1 MPGWHEKTKA
11 LQDAGKLQ
19 LVGIIQEQHPDRTRL
34 FMQWKEMGWPL
45 LIDSLNLLDVSA
57 VPLTYLVDEEGVVRY
72 ERPSDEDLETFL
84 ATDYANEDAAAPSL
98 DPEVGSPEYALL
110 WEDDGDVSDAIT
122 KLGGRIAEAPE
133 DSRAHFR
140 LGVAY
145 RKRYDSGERRA
156 GDFQKAVEH
165 WVRALE
171 LDPNQYIFRRRIQQY
186 GPRLDKPYPF
196 YDWVPEARAAVEAR
210 DETPVTLR
218 VEPGGAEF
226 AAPLKSFAASA
237 ETGTSPDPDGRIFR
251 DEKPL
256 IVAETVVVPTVVE
269 PGESARIHVAFRPD
283 LSLKAHWNNEVDDLV
298 FWVDPPAGWSV
309 DRHHHTVAIPREPV
323 SQELRQ
329 VEFEIVSPEDF
340 EGTETIPA
348 YALYY
353 VCEDVDGTCLFRRQD
368 VHVEVSAPSLE
379 ISAPAAKIVPKELE
393 AHGDVRIDNY

>member
-1 MPGWHEKTKA
+1 MPGWHEKTKG
-11 LQDAGKLQ
+11 LQEAGTLQ
-19 LVGIIQEQHPDRTRL
+19 LVGIIEEQHPDRTRL
-34 FMQWKEMGWPL
+34 FMQWKQMGWPL

-57 VPLTYLVDEEGVVRY
+57 VPLTYLVDEEGVVRF

-84 ATDYANEDAAAPSL
+84 AADYTSSDHHAKLL
-98 DPEVGSPEYALL
+98 DPEPDSPEHVLL
-110 WEDDGDVSDAIT
+110 WGDDRDVSDAVE
-122 KLGGRIAEAPE
+122 KFGQRIAEAPE

-145 RKRYDSGERRA
+145 RKRYDSDERRP
-156 GDFQKAVEH
+156 GDFQKAVEQ

-196 YDWVPEARAAVEAR
+196 YDWVPEARAAVDAR
-210 DETPVTLR
+210 GETPVTLR

-226 AAPLKSFAASA
+226 AKPLKSFAASA
-237 ETGTSPDPDGRIFR
+237 ETGQSPDPDGRIYR

-256 IVAETVVVPTVVE
+256 IVAESVVVPTVIE
-269 PGESARIHVAFRPD
+269 RGESARIHVVLRPD

-298 FWVDPPAGWSV
+298 FWVDPPEGFRV
-309 DRHHHTVAIPREPV
+309 DRRHHTVAIPPEPV

-329 VEFEIVSPEDF
+329 VEFEIASPENF
-340 EGTETIPA
+340 TGMATILA

-368 VHVEVSAPSLE
+368 VHVELS
-379 ISAPAAKIVPKELE
+379 
-393 AHGDVRIDNY
+393 VR

>member
-11 LQDAGKLQ
+11 LQEAGKLE
-19 LVGIIQEQHPDRTRL
+19 LVGIIEEQHPDRTRL

-57 VPLTYLVDEEGVVRY
+57 VPLTYLVDEGGVVRF
-72 ERPSDEDLETFL
+72 ERPSDEDLEMFL
-84 ATDYANEDAAAPSL
+84 ATDYTSADNHARSL
-98 DPEVGSPEYALL
+98 DPERDSPEHVLL
-110 WEDDGDVSDAIT
+110 WGDDRDVSDAIAE
-122 KLGGRIAEAPE
+122 LGQRIGEAPE

-145 RKRYDSGERRA
+145 RKRYDSAERRA
-156 GDFQKAVEH
+156 GDFQKAVEQ

-210 DETPVTLR
+210 GETSVALR
-218 VEPGGAEF
+218 VEPRGAEF
-226 AAPLKSFAASA
+226 AKPLKSFAASA
-237 ETGTSPDPDGRIFR
+237 ETGESPDPGGRIFR
-251 DEKPL
+251 DEQPL
-256 IVAETVVVPTVVE
+256 IVAESVVVPTVIE
-269 PGESARIHVAFRPD
+269 PGESARIHVALRPD

-298 FWVDPPAGWSV
+298 FWVDPPEGFRV
-309 DRHHHTVAIPREPV
+309 DRRQHTVVIPPKPV

-329 VEFEIVSPEDF
+329 IEFEIASPENF
-340 EGTETIPA
+340 TGMATLSA

-368 VHVEVSAPSLE
+368 VHVELS
-379 ISAPAAKIVPKELE
+379 
-393 AHGDVRIDNY
+393 VR